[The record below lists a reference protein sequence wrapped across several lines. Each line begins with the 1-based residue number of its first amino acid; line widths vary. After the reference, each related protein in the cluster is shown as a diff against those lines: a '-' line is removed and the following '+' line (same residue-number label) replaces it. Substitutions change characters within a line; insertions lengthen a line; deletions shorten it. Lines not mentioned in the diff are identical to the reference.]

1 MISSLI
7 MFLGGIALFVYGI
20 TNFSD
25 QLKFVSSKKFQDLI
39 VKVINNPFTGVI
51 IGILIT
57 MVTSS
62 SSVVLILVISLVRA
76 GFITARQSV
85 GLIIG
90 ANVGSTISAFIV
102 SIPVGNLSYA
112 ILIVGILLMF
122 FKKSSI
128 KNIGKIVLNLG
139 LLFLGLNI
147 MEDGIRPLIQ
157 TGFAENLFLLFSE
170 VSFVGTSLGF
180 LFGTVSTA
188 IVQSSSAVI
197 AIIQKLYSLNDPVN
211 SIYTISLRGA
221 LPIIIG
227 ANIGTT
233 ITGFIASI
241 GGNTES
247 KRTAIIHL
255 LFNVVGA
262 VIFLSLMHPFYL
274 GIQAIENAF
283 LPQYSMVTM
292 AIAHLI
298 QNTVTAIVVFLLI
311 NQIVKLSERLVPIKE
326 SEMNGLVF
334 DERIIRQSPITAID
348 LSKKEILH
356 LCNFTCDYFELTK
369 KYSFEDNK
377 DIINQANE
385 HERAIDELSAQI
397 RDYLIKV
404 NASKRINAE
413 VMDITKLLDINREL
427 ERIADM
433 FSNIIEMFNSRYHA
447 GQTLSP
453 VAEKEI
459 TDLYDTLEEMF
470 LLIKQSIQSNYK
482 FIPHKV
488 MDLEDVVDLL
498 ENNARLN
505 YVERLKGGECNLYE
519 TSYYSDILYSLER
532 LGDHL
537 TNIASVI
544 IGENYIKVTGLKN
557 VY

>member
-7 MFLGGIALFVYGI
+7 MFLGGIALFIYGI

-25 QLKFVSSKKFQDLI
+25 QLKFVSSKRFQNLI
-39 VKVINNPFTGVI
+39 VKVINNPLTGVI
-51 IGILIT
+51 LGILIT
-57 MVTSS
+57 MITSS

-76 GFITARQSV
+76 GFITAKQSV

-90 ANVGSTISAFIV
+90 ANVGSTLSAFIV
-102 SIPVGNLSYA
+102 SIPMGNFTYV
-112 ILIVGILLMF
+112 ILIIGILLMF
-122 FKKSSI
+122 FKKSAV
-128 KNIGKIVLNLG
+128 KNSGKIVLNLG
-139 LLFLGLNI
+139 LLFLGLSI

-157 TGFAENLFLLFSE
+157 TGFAESLFLAFSE
-170 VSFVGTSLGF
+170 VSFLGTTLGF
-180 LFGTVSTA
+180 LFGTISTA

-211 SIYTISLRGA
+211 SIFTISLRGA

-274 GIQAIENAF
+274 GIQAIENMF

-298 QNTVTAIVVFLLI
+298 QNAITAIIVFILI
-311 NQIVKLSERLVPIKE
+311 NQIVKLSEWLVPVKE
-326 SEMNGLVF
+326 SEINGLVF
-334 DERIIRQSPITAID
+334 DERIIKQSPVTAID
-348 LSKKEILH
+348 LSKKEIMN
-356 LCNFTCDYFELTK
+356 LCKYTCEYFQLTR

-377 DIINQANE
+377 DIIKDANNY
-385 HERAIDELSAQI
+385 ERTIDELSAQI
-397 RDYLIKV
+397 RDYLIKL

-413 VMDITKLLDINREL
+413 VMDITMLLDINREL
-427 ERIADM
+427 ERIADI
-433 FSNIIEMFNSRYHA
+433 FSNIIEMFNSRYNNEQSLPLV
-447 GQTLSP
+447 G
-453 VAEKEI
+453 EEEI
-459 TDLYDTLEEMF
+459 TALYDTLEQMF
-470 LLIKQSIQSNYK
+470 VLIKESLRSNYK
-482 FIPHKV
+482 VMPHKV
-488 MDLEDVVDLL
+488 MELEDVVDLL
-498 ENNARLN
+498 EYEARLN
-505 YVERLKGGECNLYE
+505 YVARLKAGECNLYE
-519 TSYYSDILYSLER
+519 TSYFSDILYSLER
-532 LGDHL
+532 VGDHL
-537 TNIASVI
+537 TNIANVI